1 MATSSTAPISSASVE
16 PLDSLARRLPPGA
29 VSTHPGELGTRAHDG
44 WALALLRE
52 ARGDRVP
59 PPAAVVF
66 PSSTEE
72 VAEVLAW
79 AAQTGTPV
87 VPRGAGLGPAGGA
100 QALPGGVVL
109 DLSRMDR
116 VLGVDPIS
124 QTAHVEAGALGS
136 DLEEALA
143 KEGLTLGPLEDS
155 LALSTVGGW
164 VASRAA
170 FGPAGGGP
178 EEAVLGLTVAL
189 AGGEVVR
196 LRPLPWPGPGPDLP
210 SLLAGSEGTL
220 GVVTEVV
227 LSVSR
232 APAGVLWEVFRPSSF
247 ESGWALARQAVQ
259 RGFAPLVLRVF
270 DREAAA
276 EAFADADAAQ
286 LLGRPGPLVL
296 LGFDAG
302 APAAEPRLFELRVLA
317 RELGASPA
325 PLELGEHWWAHRGD
339 LAERYRA
346 VMGEGRALGPGAVVD
361 LLPAA
366 GLWRRLPRLYED
378 VGGALR
384 RHAESVAC
392 RVVRATRS
400 GAELEFSFLLR
411 APDDEEAEQRYL
423 QTWAE
428 AARACRQADGT
439 VLHRGVGLRGLPFVE
454 AELGSA
460 LPAAERLRRALD
472 PQGLLNPGKLLPEAP
487 AAGPPPAPP
496 QGGAS

>member
-1 MATSSTAPISSASVE
+1 ME

-29 VSTHPGELGTRAHDG
+29 VSTHPGELGTRSHDR

-72 VAEVLAW
+72 VAAVLAW
-79 AAQTGTPV
+79 AAETATPV

-116 VLGVDPIS
+116 VLAVDPIS
-124 QTAHVEAGALGS
+124 QTAHAEAGVLGA
-136 DLEEALA
+136 DLEEALG
-143 KEGLTLGPLEDS
+143 KEGLTVGPLEDS
-155 LALSTVGGW
+155 LALCTVGGW
-164 VASRAA
+164 VASRAPL
-170 FGPAGGGP
+170 GPAGRGP
-178 EEAVLGLTVAL
+178 GEAVLGLTVVL

-196 LRPLPWPGPGPDLP
+196 LPPLPWPGPGPDP
-210 SLLAGSEGTL
+210 RSLLAGSEGTL

-232 APAGVLWEVFRPSSF
+232 APTGVLWEVFRPSSF
-247 ESGWALARQAVQ
+247 ESGSALVRAAVQ
-259 RGFAPLVLRVF
+259 RGFEPLVVGVF

-276 EAFADADAAQ
+276 ETFADADAAA
-286 LLGRPGPLVL
+286 LLGRPGPLVV

-302 APAAEPRLFELRVLA
+302 APAAEPGLFELRVLA
-317 RELGASPA
+317 RELGANPA

-339 LAERYRA
+339 LAERHRA
-346 VMGEGRALGPGAVVD
+346 VMGEERALGPGVVVD

-378 VGGALR
+378 VRGALR
-384 RHAESVAC
+384 RHAESVTC
-392 RVVRATRS
+392 RLVRATRS

-411 APDDEEAEQRYL
+411 APDDEEAEERCL
-423 QTWAE
+423 EAWAE
-428 AARACRQADGT
+428 AAAACREAGGT
-439 VLHRGVGLRGLPFVE
+439 VLHRGVGLRGLPFVG
-454 AELGSA
+454 AELDSA
-460 LPAAERLRRALD
+460 LPGLGRLRRALD
-472 PQGLLNPGKLLPEAP
+472 PQGLLNPGKLLPEELAV
-487 AAGPPPAPP
+487 GPPPAAPSR
-496 QGGAS
+496 GGEGGG

>member
-1 MATSSTAPISSASVE
+1 ME
-16 PLDSLARRLPPGA
+16 PLDSLTRRLPPGA
-29 VSTHPGELGTRAHDG
+29 VSTHPGELGTRAHDR

-79 AAQTGTPV
+79 AAETGTPV

-116 VLGVDPIS
+116 VLALDPIS
-124 QTAHVEAGALGS
+124 QTAHVEAGVLGS

-143 KEGLTLGPLEDS
+143 PQGLTLGPLEDS
-155 LALSTVGGW
+155 LAGSTVGGW
-164 VASRAA
+164 VASRAPL
-170 FGPAGGGP
+170 GPAGGGPGP
-178 EEAVLGLTVAL
+178 EEAVLGLTVVL
-189 AGGEVVR
+189 AGGEVAA
-196 LRPLPWPGPGPDLP
+196 LRPLPWPGPGPDLR

-227 LSVSR
+227 LGVSR

-247 ESGWALARQAVQ
+247 ESGSALARQAVQ

-276 EAFADADAAQ
+276 ETFADADAAQ
-286 LLGRPGPLVL
+286 LLGQPGPLVV
-296 LGFDAG
+296 LGFDAA
-302 APAAEPRLFELRVLA
+302 APAAEPGLFELRVLA
-317 RELGASPA
+317 RELGANPA
-325 PLELGEHWWAHRGD
+325 PVELGEHWWAHRGE
-339 LAERYRA
+339 LAERHRA
-346 VMGEGRALGPGAVVD
+346 VMGEERALGPGVVVD

-366 GLWRRLPRLYED
+366 GLWRRLPRLYEE
-378 VGGALR
+378 VRGALR
-384 RHAESVAC
+384 RHAQSVAC
-392 RVVRATRS
+392 RLVRATRS
-400 GAELEFSFLLR
+400 GAELEFSFVLR

-423 QTWAE
+423 EAWAE
-428 AARACRQADGT
+428 AAAACQEAGGT
-439 VLHRGVGLRGLPFVE
+439 VLHRGVGLRGLPFVA
-454 AELGSA
+454 AELGST
-460 LPAAERLRRALD
+460 LPVVGRLRRALD
-472 PQGLLNPGKLLPEAP
+472 PHALLNPGRLLPEA
-487 AAGPPPAPP
+487 ALVGPPPPGPP
-496 QGGAS
+496 QCGANEG